1 MSSQRARAALAVSV
15 LVFFVIAYHHSS
27 LPARSGDGPE
37 QAREAVRA
45 GALAGQGAGGAGG
58 GAGGSAE
65 LGAEPGIRAAGD
77 ARSGRGA
84 RAALG
89 GSAELGAEP
98 GIRAARDARL
108 GRGARAALGRG
119 GGGARRSAGAQRRAQ
134 NNEALSALSQRVCGS
149 PAADMCAPGP
159 GSGSLPPRLQG
170 AARMHPRE
178 RPV

>member
-58 GAGGSAE
+58 GA
-65 LGAEPGIRAAGD
+65 
-77 ARSGRGA
+77 
-84 RAALG
+84 G